1 MRLTW
6 AGNKCWISEFSGIGW
21 PGKPWFLLFAGF
33 YGINTPFMAD
43 FKLRDVTQH
52 QGGKKCTVANHY
64 IIFQLDKYEKYSSRA

>member
-1 MRLTW
+1 MRLTR

-21 PGKPWFLLFAGF
+21 PGKPWFVLFAGF
-33 YGINTPFMAD
+33 YCINTPFMAD
-43 FKLRDVTQH
+43 FKLRDAAQH